1 VIEIK
6 VPEGESASITV
17 AGYTFL
23 ISKQE
28 DGQVAIDRWID
39 GQHREIKLDPVE
51 DAKPQPDPRDVPLN
65 RNLTELRLP
74 EQARKANT
82 IRCIV
87 WERDADTGARSILDI
102 VEGSR
107 KDIIRFFN
115 RKREDWASTGG
126 SETARIEVVPDERER
141 EGIWA

>member
-1 VIEIK
+1 MIEIK
-6 VPEGESASITV
+6 VPEGESASITI

-23 ISKQE
+23 IGKQ
-28 DGQVAIDRWID
+28 DGQVIVDRWID
-39 GQHREIKLDPVE
+39 GQHHEIKLDPVE
-51 DAKPQPDPRDVPLN
+51 DAKPRPHFGDVPLS

-87 WERDADTGARSILDI
+87 WEHDEDTGARSILDI
-102 VEGSR
+102 IEGGR
-107 KDIIRFFN
+107 KEVIRFFN
-115 RKREDWASTGG
+115 RKREDWANTGR
-126 SETARIEVVPDERER
+126 SDTARIEAVPDERER